1 MKAKFWRDAFM
12 FLAVLLAVQPCFGQ
26 CPGGACPGT
35 KRPAPILGILGRGGG
50 VWRLP
55 PGQPEAPVVPDWPDV
70 PPPLPPDSPV
80 AGSVRESV
88 PKVDG
93 GSGVLVWKDTKAGY
107 VLTAA
112 HVVHGEKEPIPV
124 VFPSGERYGAYVMK
138 DRAGR
143 SAVDSVWDIAL
154 VRIPVPKAKPCEVAL
169 DWPKRGEAVKIAGHV
184 SGRFYREILGR
195 VQNYVNTE
203 GGDRTSMLETTG
215 EAQPGQSG
223 GPILNS
229 RGQVCGIV
237 SGSSW
242 DGDGNYTVGASLP
255 RITALFDR
263 VAELLPWRAKI
274 RDEVAVLQENLDALG
289 QEVAGKANRSELP
302 APPAEQKPYDDKP
315 LTERLQALESW
326 KAAVDKINV
335 EQDDNL
341 KQLNGV
347 LDGLR
352 KTAEEYA
359 KSGDESKQA
368 LAAAVADVRAN
379 IELAGVAQ
387 KQVAEAV
394 ETVPEIAKATAEAA
408 AKTAADEAVEAAK
421 PGLLERLKER
431 AADFLPSTIVD
442 RLKVAEGLVDKVGE
456 IGATVGMNRNMILLL
471 FALVVGG
478 GGVIFWKLKT
488 GRELLIE
495 KVLERL
501 GHMAAKTAT
510 PVDDRIVEAL
520 TKLERRLSEPLRERA
535 GGPPLPSEQ
544 RG

>member
-1 MKAKFWRDAFM
+1 MKAKLWRDVFM
-12 FLAVLLAVQPCFGQ
+12 FLAVLLAARPCFGQ
-26 CPGGACPGT
+26 CPGGACPSA

-50 VWRLP
+50 VWRVQ
-55 PGQPEAPVVPDWPDV
+55 PGQSEAPIVPDYPDV
-70 PPPLPPDSPV
+70 PPPPPPDSPV

-169 DWPKRGEAVKIAGHV
+169 DWPKRGEVVKIAGHV

-263 VAELLPWRAKI
+263 VAELLPWRAKM

-302 APPAEQKPYDDKP
+302 APPAE
-315 LTERLQALESW
+315 
-326 KAAVDKINV
+326 
-335 EQDDNL
+335 
-341 KQLNGV
+341 
-347 LDGLR
+347 
-352 KTAEEYA
+352 
-359 KSGDESKQA
+359 
-368 LAAAVADVRAN
+368 
-379 IELAGVAQ
+379 
-387 KQVAEAV
+387 
-394 ETVPEIAKATAEAA
+394 
-408 AKTAADEAVEAAK
+408 
-421 PGLLERLKER
+421 
-431 AADFLPSTIVD
+431 
-442 RLKVAEGLVDKVGE
+442 
-456 IGATVGMNRNMILLL
+456 
-471 FALVVGG
+471 
-478 GGVIFWKLKT
+478 
-488 GRELLIE
+488 
-495 KVLERL
+495 
-501 GHMAAKTAT
+501 
-510 PVDDRIVEAL
+510 
-520 TKLERRLSEPLRERA
+520 
-535 GGPPLPSEQ
+535 
-544 RG
+544 